1 MQIITYLITGIIL
14 ALANHFLFEKNK
26 KTLAIVNDLLF
37 FIVPFNIVSLSLL
50 KYLFSKPNI
59 LESSIYTSVFS
70 LIYIGF
76 TLICGA
82 IFLFTKSILN
92 SKVILSSKINFSKST
107 DESTKKSLLI
117 KVISILFFIIGVTFI
132 FFSNWFI
139 DYFGIITP
147 EQFLFNLKSPLKGT
161 STDMFKEIFMTPV
174 FAIIASTTVFLIF
187 MNFSYDISLT
197 KDSIKKKILSK
208 RILSKVSFILAFGCL
223 VIGVP
228 YGSHKL
234 NLSKVVKAYY
244 SNSNY
249 FDENYVDPRDV
260 KMSFPSKKRNLIH
273 IYLESIENTYLS
285 EELGGYMNY
294 NLMPELTELS
304 KEGISFSN
312 NDKFGGP
319 YQTYGSSW
327 SVAGMVNMSA
337 GIPLK
342 IPIGANSY
350 GKSGSFLPGTITIG
364 DILEAQGYNQT
375 IMFGADSDSGGLTT
389 FFNTHGSF
397 NIFDYKAAKEKG
409 LIPKDYNVWW
419 GFEDDK
425 LYEYAKDELTRL
437 HKEGKPF
444 NFTMETADTH
454 FPDGYLSEN
463 VENKYPEQYS
473 NVIAY
478 STKEAVKFIRWIQE
492 QPFYENT
499 TIVVTGDHLS
509 MDKNYFKEFDP
520 SYHRTIFNLILNAPI
535 TTDNVKNR
543 EFAPFDMFPTI
554 LASMDVQFEGDKLGL
569 GTNLFSDKKT
579 LIEEEG
585 LESLQDGLE
594 RNSNYFNDKFIS
606 EKRNSIFENTLVTYR
621 KNN

>member
-14 ALANHFLFEKNK
+14 ALANYFLFKKNK

-208 RILSKVSFILAFGCL
+208 RILSKVSFILAFVCL

-249 FDENYVDPRDV
+249 FDENYVDPRDI

-621 KNN
+621 KTN

>member
-14 ALANHFLFEKNK
+14 ALANYFLFKKNK

-50 KYLFSKPNI
+50 KYLLNKPNI
-59 LESSIYTSVFS
+59 LESSIYTPVFS

-107 DESTKKSLLI
+107 DESTKKNLLI

-208 RILSKVSFILAFGCL
+208 RILSKVSFILAFVCL

-249 FDENYVDPRDV
+249 FDENYIDPRDV

-409 LIPKDYNVWW
+409 LIPKNYNVWW

-621 KNN
+621 KTN

>member
-70 LIYIGF
+70 LIYICF

-208 RILSKVSFILAFGCL
+208 RILSKVSFILAFVCL

>member
-92 SKVILSSKINFSKST
+92 SKVILSSKIKFSKST

-208 RILSKVSFILAFGCL
+208 RILSKVSFILAFVCL

-397 NIFDYKAAKEKG
+397 NIFDYKSAKEKG

-621 KNN
+621 KTN

>member
-208 RILSKVSFILAFGCL
+208 RILSKVSFILAFVCL

>member
-208 RILSKVSFILAFGCL
+208 RILSKVSFILAFVCL

-478 STKEAVKFIRWIQE
+478 STKEVLTLMVNLVA
-492 QPFYENT
+492 
-499 TIVVTGDHLS
+499 
-509 MDKNYFKEFDP
+509 
-520 SYHRTIFNLILNAPI
+520 SY
-535 TTDNVKNR
+535 
-543 EFAPFDMFPTI
+543 
-554 LASMDVQFEGDKLGL
+554 
-569 GTNLFSDKKT
+569 
-579 LIEEEG
+579 
-585 LESLQDGLE
+585 LELL
-594 RNSNYFNDKFIS
+594 
-606 EKRNSIFENTLVTYR
+606 L
-621 KNN
+621 

>member
-1 MQIITYLITGIIL
+1 
-14 ALANHFLFEKNK
+14 
-26 KTLAIVNDLLF
+26 
-37 FIVPFNIVSLSLL
+37 
-50 KYLFSKPNI
+50 
-59 LESSIYTSVFS
+59 

-208 RILSKVSFILAFGCL
+208 RILSKVSFILAFVCL

-579 LIEEEG
+579 SIEEEG

>member
-139 DYFGIITP
+139 GYFGIITP

-208 RILSKVSFILAFGCL
+208 RILSKVSFILAFVCL

-621 KNN
+621 KSN

>member
-208 RILSKVSFILAFGCL
+208 RILSKVSFILAFVCL

-621 KNN
+621 KSN

>member
-14 ALANHFLFEKNK
+14 ALSNYFLFKKNK

-50 KYLFSKPNI
+50 KYLLNKPNI
-59 LESSIYTSVFS
+59 LESSIYTPVFS

-208 RILSKVSFILAFGCL
+208 RILSRISFILAFVCL

-249 FDENYVDPRDV
+249 FDENYIDPRDV

-621 KNN
+621 KSN

>member
-208 RILSKVSFILAFGCL
+208 RILSKVSFILAFVCL

-249 FDENYVDPRDV
+249 FDENYIDPRDV

-397 NIFDYKAAKEKG
+397 NIFDYKSAKEKG

-621 KNN
+621 KSN

>member
-208 RILSKVSFILAFGCL
+208 RILSKVSFILAFVCL

-397 NIFDYKAAKEKG
+397 NIFDYKSAKEKG

-621 KNN
+621 KTN

>member
-1 MQIITYLITGIIL
+1 
-14 ALANHFLFEKNK
+14 
-26 KTLAIVNDLLF
+26 
-37 FIVPFNIVSLSLL
+37 
-50 KYLFSKPNI
+50 
-59 LESSIYTSVFS
+59 
-70 LIYIGF
+70 
-76 TLICGA
+76 
-82 IFLFTKSILN
+82 
-92 SKVILSSKINFSKST
+92 
-107 DESTKKSLLI
+107 
-117 KVISILFFIIGVTFI
+117 
-132 FFSNWFI
+132 
-139 DYFGIITP
+139 
-147 EQFLFNLKSPLKGT
+147 
-161 STDMFKEIFMTPV
+161 
-174 FAIIASTTVFLIF
+174 
-187 MNFSYDISLT
+187 
-197 KDSIKKKILSK
+197 
-208 RILSKVSFILAFGCL
+208 
-223 VIGVP
+223 
-228 YGSHKL
+228 
-234 NLSKVVKAYY
+234 
-244 SNSNY
+244 
-249 FDENYVDPRDV
+249 
-260 KMSFPSKKRNLIH
+260 MSFPSKKRNLIH

-621 KNN
+621 KTN

>member
-92 SKVILSSKINFSKST
+92 SKVILSSKINFSKSI

-208 RILSKVSFILAFGCL
+208 RILSKVSFILAFVCL

>member
-14 ALANHFLFEKNK
+14 ALANYFLFKKNK

-50 KYLFSKPNI
+50 KYLLNKPNI
-59 LESSIYTSVFS
+59 LESSIYTPVFS

-107 DESTKKSLLI
+107 DESTKKNLLI

-208 RILSKVSFILAFGCL
+208 RILSKVSFILAFVCL

-249 FDENYVDPRDV
+249 FDENYIDPRDV

-621 KNN
+621 KTN

>member
-208 RILSKVSFILAFGCL
+208 RILSKVSFILAFVCL

-554 LASMDVQFEGDKLGL
+554 LASMDVQFEVDKLGL

>member
-208 RILSKVSFILAFGCL
+208 RILSKVSFILAFVCL

-621 KNN
+621 KTN

>member
-14 ALANHFLFEKNK
+14 ALANYFLFKKNK

-50 KYLFSKPNI
+50 KYLLNKPNI
-59 LESSIYTSVFS
+59 LESSIYTPVFS

-208 RILSKVSFILAFGCL
+208 RILSRISFILAFVCL

-249 FDENYVDPRDV
+249 FDENYIDPRDV

-621 KNN
+621 KTN

>member
-1 MQIITYLITGIIL
+1 MQIITYLVAGIIL
-14 ALANHFLFEKNK
+14 ALVNYFLFERNK
-26 KTLAIVNDLLF
+26 KTLTIVNDLLF

-50 KYLFSKPNI
+50 KYLFNKSNI
-59 LESSIYTSVFS
+59 LESSIYTPVFS
-70 LIYIGF
+70 LTYIGF
-76 TLICGA
+76 TLICGV
-82 IFLFTKSILN
+82 IFLFIKLMLN
-92 SKVILSSKINFSKST
+92 SKIILSSKINFSKST
-107 DESTKKSLLI
+107 DKLTKKASLI
-117 KVISILFFIIGVTFI
+117 KVTSILFFIIGVTFI

-174 FAIIASTTVFLIF
+174 FAIVASTTVFLIF

-197 KDSIKKKILSK
+197 KDNIKKKILSK
-208 RILSKVSFILAFGCL
+208 RILNRMSFILAFICL
-223 VIGVP
+223 IVGVP

-285 EELGGYMNY
+285 KELGGYMNY

-304 KEGISFSN
+304 KEGISFSD

-454 FPDGYLSEN
+454 FPDGYLSKN

-478 STKEAVKFIRWIQE
+478 STKEAVKFIRWIQK

-535 TTDNVKNR
+535 TTDNIKNR

-554 LASMDVQFEGDKLGL
+554 LASMGVQFEGDKLGL

-594 RNSNYFNDKFIS
+594 RNSNYFNDRFIS
-606 EKRNSIFENTLVTYR
+606 EKRNSIFKNTLVTYR
-621 KNN
+621 KTN

>member
-50 KYLFSKPNI
+50 KYLFNKPNI
-59 LESSIYTSVFS
+59 LESSIYTPVFS
-70 LIYIGF
+70 LVYIGF
-76 TLICGA
+76 TLICGS

-92 SKVILSSKINFSKST
+92 SKVILGSKINFSKST

-208 RILSKVSFILAFGCL
+208 RILNRISFILALVCL

-621 KNN
+621 KTN

>member
-50 KYLFSKPNI
+50 KYLLNKPNI
-59 LESSIYTSVFS
+59 LESSIYTPVFS

-208 RILSKVSFILAFGCL
+208 RILSKVSFILAFVCL

-621 KNN
+621 KTN

>member
-14 ALANHFLFEKNK
+14 ALANYFLFKKNK

-50 KYLFSKPNI
+50 KYLLNKPNI
-59 LESSIYTSVFS
+59 LESSIYTPVFS

-208 RILSKVSFILAFGCL
+208 RILSKVSFILAFVCL

-621 KNN
+621 KTN

>member
-1 MQIITYLITGIIL
+1 
-14 ALANHFLFEKNK
+14 
-26 KTLAIVNDLLF
+26 
-37 FIVPFNIVSLSLL
+37 
-50 KYLFSKPNI
+50 
-59 LESSIYTSVFS
+59 
-70 LIYIGF
+70 
-76 TLICGA
+76 
-82 IFLFTKSILN
+82 
-92 SKVILSSKINFSKST
+92 
-107 DESTKKSLLI
+107 
-117 KVISILFFIIGVTFI
+117 
-132 FFSNWFI
+132 
-139 DYFGIITP
+139 
-147 EQFLFNLKSPLKGT
+147 
-161 STDMFKEIFMTPV
+161 MFKEIFMTPV

-208 RILSKVSFILAFGCL
+208 RILSKVSFILAFVCL

>member
-208 RILSKVSFILAFGCL
+208 RILSKVSFILAFVCL

-249 FDENYVDPRDV
+249 FDENYIDPRDV

-569 GTNLFSDKKT
+569 GTNLF
-579 LIEEEG
+579 
-585 LESLQDGLE
+585 
-594 RNSNYFNDKFIS
+594 
-606 EKRNSIFENTLVTYR
+606 
-621 KNN
+621 

>member
-14 ALANHFLFEKNK
+14 ALANYFLFKKNK

-50 KYLFSKPNI
+50 KYLLNKPNI
-59 LESSIYTSVFS
+59 LESSIYTPVFS

-208 RILSKVSFILAFGCL
+208 RILSKVSFILAFVCL

-249 FDENYVDPRDV
+249 FDENYIDPRDV

-621 KNN
+621 KTN

>member
-50 KYLFSKPNI
+50 KYLLNKPNI

-107 DESTKKSLLI
+107 DESTKKNLLI

-208 RILSKVSFILAFGCL
+208 RILSKVSFILAFVCL

-409 LIPKDYNVWW
+409 LIPKDYDVWW
-419 GFEDDK
+419 GYEDDK

-621 KNN
+621 KTN